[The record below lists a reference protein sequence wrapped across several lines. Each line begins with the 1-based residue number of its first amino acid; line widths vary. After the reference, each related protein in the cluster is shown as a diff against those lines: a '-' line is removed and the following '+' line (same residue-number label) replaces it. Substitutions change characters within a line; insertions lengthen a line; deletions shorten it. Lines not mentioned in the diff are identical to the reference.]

1 MKLHEIPIKSLPRT
15 SGRSIK
21 LLELMNIH
29 TYQDLLQHFPF
40 RYEDYSKVVP
50 ITHLFDAENVRTAPA
65 ETTSEETS
73 ELLSTGKLSIQGTI
87 QRFDTI
93 KTRRGFQMQKIFV
106 EDESGKVDVTW
117 FNQPYLRTVM
127 KPGIRIS
134 LSGFVKE
141 YQGKLS
147 FQAEEY
153 ELPNTADEIT
163 LHTARIVPVYQQ
175 MRGISSKTIREKI
188 WYVLQTYG
196 HAIEK
201 TLPAEIAADF
211 KLVEEIEAYTKV
223 HFPTTARELTGA
235 RDRIA
240 FDELFIVQLTSHL
253 IKREWK
259 SEVVGKQLEVGKHEA
274 ALASFKKSLPFK
286 LTSAQDRTISEITT
300 DLAKQHPMNRLLQG
314 DVGSGKTIVAAAAA
328 YITHLNGY
336 TSLVMAPTEILAQQ
350 HLESLIKTFAALP
363 ADQRPRITLLT
374 SSVKPPKAELD
385 EATIIVGTH
394 ALISSSVD
402 FSKVALVV
410 VDEQHKFGVVQRAKL
425 KEKGAH
431 PHLLS
436 MTATPIPRTVT
447 LTLYGELDVS
457 IIDEMPAGR
466 KEIKTYV
473 VPPNKR
479 EDAYAWIAKDIT
491 AESAQVFVV
500 CPLIDESETESMKS
514 VKAASVEF
522 ENLQKHFPSARLGLL
537 HGRQKKAEKDAVL
550 ADFSAGKLDILIS
563 TPVVEVGIDIPNATI
578 MLIETAERFGLAQLH
593 QLRGRVGRSDKQSH
607 CLLFTEQTN
616 PFVLNRLKT
625 FSQTHDGFKLAEYDL
640 QNRGSGNMYGIQ
652 QHGASDLQIASLT
665 DLQLIERTQ
674 KAVEQ
679 FMASKQSIEEIP
691 ELQRRLQKYQI
702 KHISR
707 D

>member
-1 MKLHEIPIKSLPRT
+1 MKLHEIPIKSLPHT

-40 RYEDYSKVVP
+40 RYEDYSNVVP
-50 ITHLFDAENVRTAPA
+50 ITHLFDAAHVRQS
-65 ETTSEETS
+65 ETTATETS
-73 ELLSTGKLSIQGTI
+73 ELLSTGKISIKGTI
-87 QRFDTI
+87 TRFDTI

-106 EDESGKVDVTW
+106 EDETGKVDITW

-134 LSGFVKE
+134 FSGFVKE

-153 ELPNTADEIT
+153 ELLTGADDLT
-163 LHTARIVPVYQQ
+163 LHTGRILPVYQQ

-201 TLPAEIAADF
+201 TLPDKITADF
-211 KLVEEIEAYTKV
+211 KLLGEIEAYAKV
-223 HFPTTARELTGA
+223 HFPSTPAELIGA

-240 FDELFIVQLTSHL
+240 FDELFVVQLTSHL

-259 SEVVGKQLEVGKHEA
+259 AEMVGKQLEITSHAKALEA
-274 ALASFKKSLPFK
+274 FKKTLPFK
-286 LTSAQDRTISEITT
+286 LTAAQDRTIDEILT
-300 DLAKQHPMNRLLQG
+300 DLGNKHPMNRLLQG

-328 YITHLNGY
+328 YMTHLNGY

-350 HLESLIKTFAALP
+350 HLTSLMKTFESLPK
-363 ADQRPRITLLT
+363 DQRPRITLLT
-374 SSVKPPKAELD
+374 SSTKPPKSELE

-457 IIDEMPAGR
+457 ILDEMPAGR

-473 VPPNKR
+473 VPPKKR
-479 EDAYAWIAKDIT
+479 EDAYAWIAKDIA
-491 AESAQVFVV
+491 AEGAQVFVV
-500 CPLIDESETESMKS
+500 CPLIDESEVETMKT
-514 VKAASVEF
+514 VKAASVEY
-522 ENLQKHFPSARLGLL
+522 ENLQKHFPHARLGLL

-550 ADFSAGKLDILIS
+550 AEFSAGKLDILIS

-616 PFVLNRLKT
+616 PFILNRLKT
-625 FSQTHDGFKLAEYDL
+625 FSQTHDGFKLAEFDL
-640 QNRGSGNMYGIQ
+640 HNRGAGNMYGIQ
-652 QHGASDLQIASLT
+652 QHGASDLQIASLV

-679 FMASKQSIEEIP
+679 FMASGQTIDEIP